1 MPIFTRVTIAKKGS
15 QTAKKQRLRL
25 LRQANRLKQLGAYD
39 SKHSTQVGKPTGKL
53 EPPAP
58 PLALT
63 PAIAADPETAIEVLW
78 RIARDEPE
86 LRRWLVINPKA
97 DASLLEYVSQAGGP
111 GVKQALNVLF
121 ESLDALES
129 ERAGPAA
136 GSASGPTVSGAAA

>member
-15 QTAKKQRLRL
+15 QTAKKQRLHC
-25 LRQANRLKQLGAYD
+25 LRQANRLKQLDAY
-39 SKHSTQVGKPTGKL
+39 SPEPSAQEGNPASEL

-63 PAIAADPETAIEVLW
+63 PALAADPETAIEVLW

-121 ESLDALES
+121 DSLDALES
-129 ERAGPAA
+129 ERAGPVVSKTAVAGVAA
-136 GSASGPTVSGAAA
+136 

>member
-1 MPIFTRVTIAKKGS
+1 M
-15 QTAKKQRLRL
+15 AKKQRLRL

-39 SKHSTQVGKPTGKL
+39 SKQSTQVGKPTGEL

-63 PAIAADPETAIEVLW
+63 PALAADPETAIEVLW

-111 GVKQALNVLF
+111 GVKQALTCCLTPWTRWNRNALGLLSP
-121 ESLDALES
+121 SLPLLGLPPDGLRGWLS
-129 ERAGPAA
+129 D
-136 GSASGPTVSGAAA
+136 

>member
-25 LRQANRLKQLGAYD
+25 LRQANRLKQLDAYD
-39 SKHSTQVGKPTGKL
+39 SKQSTQVGKPTGEL

-63 PAIAADPETAIEVLW
+63 PALAADPETAIEVLW

-121 ESLDALES
+121 DSLDALES
-129 ERAGPAA
+129 ERAGSVVSKPAVA
-136 GSASGPTVSGAAA
+136 GVAA

>member
-15 QTAKKQRLRL
+15 QTAKKRRLHC
-25 LRQANRLKQLGAYD
+25 LRQANRLKQLDAY
-39 SKHSTQVGKPTGKL
+39 SPEPSAQEGNPASEL

-63 PAIAADPETAIEVLW
+63 PALAADPETAIEVLW

-97 DASLLEYVSQAGGP
+97 DASLLEYVSQAGVT

-121 ESLDALES
+121 DSLDALES
-129 ERAGPAA
+129 ERAGPVVSKTAVAGVAA
-136 GSASGPTVSGAAA
+136 

>member
-1 MPIFTRVTIAKKGS
+1 M
-15 QTAKKQRLRL
+15 
-25 LRQANRLKQLGAYD
+25 
-39 SKHSTQVGKPTGKL
+39 

-63 PAIAADPETAIEVLW
+63 PALAADPETAIEVLW

-121 ESLDALES
+121 DSLDALES
-129 ERAGPAA
+129 EHAGPVVSKTAVAGVAA
-136 GSASGPTVSGAAA
+136 

>member
-1 MPIFTRVTIAKKGS
+1 MPIFTRVTIAKRRS

-39 SKHSTQVGKPTGKL
+39 SKQSTQVGKLTGEL

-63 PAIAADPETAIEVLW
+63 PALAADPETAIEVLW

-121 ESLDALES
+121 DSLDALES
-129 ERAGPAA
+129 ERAGPVVSKPAVAGVAA
-136 GSASGPTVSGAAA
+136 

>member
-39 SKHSTQVGKPTGKL
+39 SKHSTQVGKPTGEL
-53 EPPAP
+53 EP
-58 PLALT
+58 
-63 PAIAADPETAIEVLW
+63 PETAIEVLW

-121 ESLDALES
+121 DSLDALES
-129 ERAGPAA
+129 ERAGPVVSKHAVA
-136 GSASGPTVSGAAA
+136 GVAV

>member
-1 MPIFTRVTIAKKGS
+1 MLTRTTIPKKGS
-15 QTAKKQRLRL
+15 RAAKKRRLHC
-25 LRQANRLKQLGAYD
+25 LRQANRLKQLDAY
-39 SKHSTQVGKPTGKL
+39 SPEPSAQEGNPASEL

-63 PAIAADPETAIEVLW
+63 PALAADPETAIEVLW

-121 ESLDALES
+121 DSLDALES
-129 ERAGPAA
+129 ERAGPVVSKPAVAGVAA
-136 GSASGPTVSGAAA
+136 

>member
-39 SKHSTQVGKPTGKL
+39 SKHSTQVGKPTG
-53 EPPAP
+53 
-58 PLALT
+58 
-63 PAIAADPETAIEVLW
+63 DPETAIEVLW

-121 ESLDALES
+121 DSLDALES

-136 GSASGPTVSGAAA
+136 GSASGPTVSGSAGSRPAAGARQPPG